1 MTNLDIAEVPINE
14 TCPIDVA
21 VRKGVKFEVFLKI
34 ESRDKVNG

>member
-1 MTNLDIAEVPINE
+1 MDIAEVPINE